1 MNSMVANQSEME
13 REVGRSMKR
22 KVVLIIIL
30 VAMVVG
36 GGAIGGMFWY
46 QGQQYVTT
54 EDARLAG
61 DIYKVMPRVTGKV
74 LSMQVNEG
82 DHVLADQI
90 LGQQDSNNLSISMLD
105 QATLRSP
112 IEGTV
117 IKSLIKPG
125 EVASPGQTVAM
136 IVDQSR
142 LYVSANIEETEIHR
156 IKLGQK
162 VDIKVDTFSG
172 LTLTGTVK
180 EISKATASSFSLLP
194 ASNTSGNFTK
204 VTQRIPLKIS
214 IDDQQ
219 GFDLSPGM
227 STVIKIH
234 VKEN

>member
-1 MNSMVANQSEME
+1 
-13 REVGRSMKR
+13 MKR
-22 KVVLIIIL
+22 KVVLIVIL
-30 VAMVVG
+30 VVMVISG
-36 GGAIGGMFWY
+36 SGIGWKFWNDA
-46 QGQQYVTT
+46 QKYVST
-54 EDARLAG
+54 EDSRLAG
-61 DIYKVMPRVTGKV
+61 DIYKVIPRVTGKV
-74 LSMQVNEG
+74 VSMQINEG
-82 DHVLADQI
+82 DHVMADQI

-117 IKSLIKPG
+117 IKTLIKPG
-125 EVASPGQTVAM
+125 EVASLGQTVAM

-156 IKLGQK
+156 IKIGQK
-162 VDIKVDTFSG
+162 VEIKVDTFAG

-204 VTQRIPLKIS
+204 VTQRIAVKIS

-227 STVIKIH
+227 STSINIQ
-234 VKEN
+234 VKDN

>member
-1 MNSMVANQSEME
+1 ME

-22 KVVLIIIL
+22 KAVLIVIL
-30 VAMVVG
+30 VAMVIVG
-36 GGAIGGMFWY
+36 GGIGWKFWNDA
-46 QGQQYVTT
+46 QKYVST

-61 DIYKVMPRVTGKV
+61 DIYKVIPRVTGKV
-74 LSMQVNEG
+74 VSMQVNEG
-82 DHVLADQI
+82 EHVVADQI
-90 LGQQDSNNLSISMLD
+90 LGQQDSNNLNISMLD

-117 IKSLIKPG
+117 IKTLIKPG

-156 IKLGQK
+156 IKQGQN
-162 VDIKVDTFSG
+162 VEIKVDTYAG
-172 LTLTGTVK
+172 LTLTGKVQ

-204 VTQRIPLKIS
+204 VTQRIPVKIS

-227 STVIKIH
+227 STTINIQ
-234 VKEN
+234 VKGN

>member
-1 MNSMVANQSEME
+1 MTNVRDRKRIEIA
-13 REVGRSMKR
+13 MKR

-30 VAMVVG
+30 TVLVVVG
-36 GGAIGGMFWY
+36 GGIGGMFWY
-46 QGQQYVTT
+46 QGTQYVTS

-61 DIYKVMPRVTGKV
+61 DIFKVMPRVTGKV
-74 LSMQVNEG
+74 LTMQVNEG

-90 LGQQDSNNLSISMLD
+90 VGQQDSNNLSISMLD

-117 IKSLIKPG
+117 IKSMIKPG

-136 IVDQSR
+136 VVDQNK

-156 IKLGQK
+156 IKTGQK
-162 VDIKVDTFSG
+162 VEIKVDTFSG

-180 EISKATASSFSLLP
+180 EISKATASTFSLLP

-204 VTQRIPLKIS
+204 VTQRIPVKIT

-234 VKEN
+234 VKSN

>member
-1 MNSMVANQSEME
+1 
-13 REVGRSMKR
+13 MKR
-22 KVVLIIIL
+22 KAVLIVIL
-30 VAMVVG
+30 TVLVIAG
-36 GGAIGGMFWY
+36 GGIGGLFWY
-46 QGQQYVTT
+46 QGQHYVSS

-74 LSMQVNEG
+74 ISMQVNEG
-82 DHVLADQI
+82 EHVLADQI
-90 LGQQDSNNLSISMLD
+90 VGQQDSNNLSISMLD

-112 IEGTV
+112 IEGTI
-117 IKSLIKPG
+117 IKSLVKPG

-136 IVDQSR
+136 VVDQSQ

-156 IKLGQK
+156 IKAGQK
-162 VDIKVDTFSG
+162 VEIKVDTFTG

-180 EISKATASSFSLLP
+180 EVSKATASTFSLLP

-204 VTQRIPLKIS
+204 VTQRIPVKIT

-227 STVIKIH
+227 STAIKIH
-234 VKEN
+234 VKDN